1 MTQKDNNLS
10 HQFRELQQEI
20 DPDREEGLSVASP
33 RKEPVFTGFEEEEED
48 GYEEPD
54 RDTDY
59 ASSYR
64 EENLEEDD
72 FDDHLLDEQDDT
84 AADDDSDWRE
94 AQPTQ
99 HWDETDAETGDDVWD
114 EPLAAAIPGDND
126 SETSRTGP
134 PDSTAGLPP
143 ILADADGR
151 ELDAAEE
158 WDEDDFYDD
167 EEADTLQRLPLGL
180 IVVAIVAL
188 LLLAAGGYGVMQQ
201 RSATQAEIRELQ
213 AALAIAAN
221 PTEVTASRDALRD
234 AEASNV
240 ELAAAVEALTLQ
252 NRQLTDTVAGL
263 ESQLEVQQLAASGET
278 DTSPAEQPA
287 EPALKPV
294 AAVTPEPAAPAP
306 ATPAL
311 DIAQPITPQPAT
323 PQPSAPQPATPPSSG
338 PGDKPWFV
346 NFGSYSQRSAA
357 DNWAAKLQP
366 QVGKVVVTGAEK
378 DGRTFYRVRVVELPD
393 KQAAEKVAR
402 ALESEYGLSKLWVGK
417 P

>member
-10 HQFRELQQEI
+10 HHFRDHQQEI
-20 DPDREEGLSVASP
+20 DPDRDESLSKAAP

-59 ASSYR
+59 ASSYH
-64 EENLEEDD
+64 EESLEEDD
-72 FDDHLLDEQDDT
+72 FDDLLDEQDDT
-84 AADDDSDWRE
+84 VEDGDSDWRE
-94 AQPTQ
+94 VQPTQ
-99 HWDETDAETGDDVWD
+99 GWDEADADSGDDSDEVWD

-126 SETSRTGP
+126 SETSWNDP
-134 PDSTAGLPP
+134 PDSPAGLDP
-143 ILADADGR
+143 ILAGAEGR
-151 ELDAAEE
+151 ELDEAEE
-158 WDEDDFYDD
+158 WDEDDLYED
-167 EEADTLQRLPLGL
+167 EEADSLQRLPLGL

-201 RSATQAEIRELQ
+201 RSAKQAEIRELQ

-234 AEASNV
+234 AEARNV
-240 ELAAAVEALTLQ
+240 ELVAAVETLTLQ

-263 ESQLEVQQLAASGET
+263 ESQLEVQQLAAAGET
-278 DTSPAEQPA
+278 DTPPAAQPA
-287 EPALKPV
+287 EPAVKPV
-294 AAVTPEPAAPAP
+294 AAVTPKPIAPAP
-306 ATPAL
+306 A
-311 DIAQPITPQPAT
+311 
-323 PQPSAPQPATPPSSG
+323 APQPATPPTG
-338 PGDKPWFV
+338 GVGDNPWFV

-357 DNWAAKLQP
+357 DSWAAKLQP
-366 QVGKVVVTGAEK
+366 QVGKVVVNSADK

-393 KQAAEKVAR
+393 RQAAEKVAR